1 VEPGG
6 AGDDVDDFAPP
17 LATADPIA
25 VDCDAIADL
34 CVHRYL
40 RELAVARVQRPR
52 GVKARTSV
60 SGQVDAPRRETVTTK
75 SCLAGCDSRIANS
88 PRDARRNP
96 HVDTRSSCVP
106 LEVATI
112 AGQVT

>member
-6 AGDDVDDFAPP
+6 AGDDVNDFAPA

-40 RELAVARVQRPR
+40 QELAVARVQRPR
-52 GVKARTSV
+52 GVKARTSG
-60 SGQVDAPRRETVTTK
+60 SGQADAPRRETVTTTL
-75 SCLAGCDSRIANS
+75 CFACCDKRIASS
-88 PRDARRNP
+88 PRDARRS
-96 HVDTRSSCVP
+96 TQSRC
-106 LEVATI
+106 
-112 AGQVT
+112 